1 MRQKTRYTRKE
12 RENRKKKIVGFFLI
26 GSKLRHC
33 CIIVR
38 RKIVRINPPI
48 LLLLTSL
55 AGVENLLQVRFL
67 SALLLKYEGEV
78 IHVSEYLVRRKDS

>member
-1 MRQKTRYTRKE
+1 M
-12 RENRKKKIVGFFLI
+12 
-26 GSKLRHC
+26 RHC
-33 CIIVR
+33 CTIVR

-48 LLLLTSL
+48 LLLLTLL

-67 SALLLKYEGEV
+67 SALLLKYGGEV